1 MKTLLSWSSGKDS
14 AWALFVLRKTMPD
27 YDVVGLFCTVNA
39 EYDRVAMHA
48 TRRALLEAQAKAAG
62 LPLHVILIPNPCSH
76 EQYAEV
82 MADFVAGAQAD
93 GVECMAFGDL
103 FLEDVRRY
111 REEKLAGTGI
121 EAVFP
126 LWGSD
131 TRELAT
137 QMLEAGVETYVCC
150 ANPKQVPAEIA
161 GKRWDA
167 GLIARLPDTAD
178 MCGENGEFHTV
189 VADGPFFAYPLKVE
203 VSEVVERGGYVFA
216 DVLLK

>member
-1 MKTLLSWSSGKDS
+1 M
-14 AWALFVLRKTMPD
+14 
-27 YDVVGLFCTVNA
+27 
-39 EYDRVAMHA
+39 
-48 TRRALLEAQAKAAG
+48 LEAQAKAAG

-82 MADFVAGAQAD
+82 MADFVAGAKAD
-93 GVECMAFGDL
+93 GICCMAFGDL

-111 REEKLAGTGI
+111 REEKLAGSGI

-131 TRELAT
+131 TRELAAE
-137 QMLEAGVETYVCC
+137 MLEAGVETYVCC

-161 GKRWDA
+161 GQRWDA
-167 GLIARLPDTAD
+167 DLIATLPDEAD
-178 MCGENGEFHTV
+178 VCGENGEFHTV
-189 VADGPFFAYPLKVE
+189 VAYSPCFAYPLKVE
-203 VSEVVERGGYVFA
+203 VNEVVERGGYLFA